1 MAEIYLKLLD
11 DDIWQRTIRMPDARL
26 DRQPCDPLNELID
39 LTETNLSFLSKAMK
53 ELQAEVRPLMLAPR
67 RVETERFIAF
77 RNRVNQLCQ
86 QLQKKNTILGY
97 LAEAF
102 MDEHE
107 AFYILENY
115 LDRYY
120 MQENGQPEII
130 DKECDEK
137 YYVDAVDVLAAMK
150 RAAALPGN
158 ILKTLMATEIFFDDA
173 AHPHFMPS
181 PLCHPS
187 EFSHL
192 FCGQMFVNR
201 HYSHVIQQQ
210 YSFHTP
216 FDYYH
221 FLMIL
226 AGPDAPSVSRCAYCG
241 KLFVPSSGN
250 NTKYCDRVQPNG
262 KRCKEL
268 GPSATHRKN
277 ARQDPVLETF
287 YRVKRRMYKRMERT
301 LESLRTPTASLELDE
316 YFAWLDA
323 AEETRNQYQA
333 GEITK
338 EDALRRLDPEAAA
351 AKTLASVSVETTN
364 AS

>member
-1 MAEIYLKLLD
+1 MPEIYIEQLED
-11 DDIWQRTIRMPDARL
+11 GIWQRTIRIPYVQSESR
-26 DRQPCDPLNELID
+26 PCDPLNELID

-67 RVETERFIAF
+67 RVEPERFIAF

-86 QLQKKNTILGY
+86 QLQEKNTVLGY
-97 LAEAF
+97 LADAF
-102 MDEHE
+102 MYKHD
-107 AFYILENY
+107 AFYILDNY

-137 YYVDAVDVLAAMK
+137 YYVDAVDVLVAMK
-150 RAAALPGN
+150 RAASLPGN
-158 ILKTLMATEIFFDDA
+158 VLRAQIAAEMFLEDTDHLMVILSPFILPTEFPQLFGRPFFGSGRYPDG
-173 AHPHFMPS
+173 
-181 PLCHPS
+181 L
-187 EFSHL
+187 
-192 FCGQMFVNR
+192 QR
-201 HYSHVIQQQ
+201 Q
-210 YSFHTP
+210 YFFHTP
-216 FDYYH
+216 YDYYR
-221 FLMIL
+221 FLIIL
-226 AGPDAPSVSRCAYCG
+226 AGESVQSVCRCAYCG

-262 KRCKEL
+262 KRCKDL

-301 LESLRTPTASLELDE
+301 MDSMQAPTASLDLDE

-333 GEITK
+333 GQITK
-338 EDALRRLDPEAAA
+338 EEALHRLDPEAAA
-351 AKTLASVSVETTN
+351 VKAPAPVETTS